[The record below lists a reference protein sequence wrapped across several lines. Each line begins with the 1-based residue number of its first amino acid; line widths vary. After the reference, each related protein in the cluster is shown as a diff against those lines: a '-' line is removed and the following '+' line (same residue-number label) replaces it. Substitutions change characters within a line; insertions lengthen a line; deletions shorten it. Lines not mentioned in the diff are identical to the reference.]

1 MAGRLAGIL
10 EAGFKGGEINPYIS
24 SDLNENTPV
33 TFAPLNRKTFE
44 SGFAIYG
51 PRNPF
56 RIAPG
61 NNLGIVGN
69 VQQSFFQDYYFRV
82 HVSPLKLDLQ
92 TVASSQTR
100 QFKVWNAW
108 PFTNAQLSDVL
119 VSNPVGIEITGQA
132 VPYSMPPLKEL
143 TYDITV
149 GTSGPPNINVEVQFD
164 FSNVIDPLPIL
175 ITGTRAVKFDIVPEV
190 PVNETWEWLSDLM
203 IATDGTEQ
211 RLALRGEMPRV
222 ELNLKVKFDSSESI
236 RRFYSDLASS
246 IGRLWIPEFQ
256 YATRTTAASASGSL
270 QVYFD
275 GTQTDIRAGDYVLI
289 QTPVAAMLVEIKTL
303 NASGGLV
310 SSALVAD
317 IPANSLI
324 MPGSPA
330 LIDNQTSID
339 RYAVNQAAETTL
351 ICKMIRQ
358 RSALTRTGSA
368 VTLPTFLGSPVVD
381 KRPLADELV
390 KDEVSTGQISIDNQT
405 GLPDIT
411 SRWNYSRIGGPR
423 TFKVNRIKAP
433 DEMDY
438 WKTVFAYCRGQAR
451 KFWMPTYR
459 DDMKLAV
466 APSDATMTY
475 TIEGTQYAEK
485 IWPIITHRYIEIETA
500 SGIHRTQITGASV
513 TGSNTIILLT
523 TPLPTG
529 AGWRS
534 VSRISYLL
542 PVRLN
547 DDKVEWKHYGLESL
561 LNLSI
566 RTAEP

>member
-1 MAGRLAGIL
+1 MAGRIGTFLAAQSFIYGD
-10 EAGFKGGEINPYIS
+10 ASSNIS
-24 SDLNENTPV
+24 SELNELTPV
-33 TFAPLNRKTFE
+33 QYAP
-44 SGFAIYG
+44 AIYD
-51 PRNPF
+51 PRDMTLRGGRSAY
-56 RIAPG
+56 RIAPS
-61 NNLGIVGN
+61 NRWPIVGM
-69 VQQSFFQDYYFRV
+69 VQGSFFTDYYYRV
-82 HVSPLKLDLQ
+82 HVSPLVLDLQ

-100 QFKVWNAW
+100 QFNVWNAW
-108 PFTNAQLSDVL
+108 PDRNANLDDIL
-119 VSNPVGIEITGQA
+119 VSNPVGIEISGQA
-132 VPYSMPPLKEL
+132 VPYAMKPLKEL

-203 IATDGTEQ
+203 VATDGTEQ
-211 RLALRGEMPRV
+211 RIALRGEMPRV

-246 IGRLWIPEFQ
+246 VGRLWIPEFQ

-289 QTPVAAMLVEIKTL
+289 QTPVAAMLVEVKTL

-310 SSALVAD
+310 SSPLVAD

-390 KDEVSTGQISIDNQT
+390 KDEVSTGQVSIDNQT
-405 GLPDIT
+405 GLPDII
-411 SRWNYSRIGGPR
+411 SRWDYIRIGGPR

-466 APSDATMTY
+466 APSDATTTY

>member
-1 MAGRLAGIL
+1 MAGRIGTFLAAQSFIYGD
-10 EAGFKGGEINPYIS
+10 ASSNIS
-24 SDLNENTPV
+24 SELNELTPV
-33 TFAPLNRKTFE
+33 QYAP
-44 SGFAIYG
+44 AIYD
-51 PRNPF
+51 PRDMTLRGGRSAY
-56 RIAPG
+56 RIAPS
-61 NNLGIVGN
+61 NRWPIVGN

-108 PFTNAQLSDVL
+108 PFTNAQLSDIL

-132 VPYSMPPLKEL
+132 VPYAMPPLKEL

-149 GTSGPPNINVEVQFD
+149 GTSGPPNISVEVQFD
-164 FSNVIDPLPIL
+164 FSNVADPLPIL

-211 RLALRGEMPRV
+211 RVALRGEMPRV

-236 RRFYSDLASS
+236 RRFYSDLLSS
-246 IGRLWIPEFQ
+246 VGRLWIPEFQ

-289 QTPVAAMLVEIKTL
+289 QTPVNAILVEIKTL

-358 RSALTRTGSA
+358 RSTLTRTGSA

-390 KDEVSTGQISIDNQT
+390 KDEVSTGQVSIDNQT
-405 GLPDIT
+405 GLPDII
-411 SRWNYSRIGGPR
+411 SRWDYSRIGGPR

-466 APSDATMTY
+466 APSDATTTY

>member
-1 MAGRLAGIL
+1 MAGRIGTFLAAQSFIYGD
-10 EAGFKGGEINPYIS
+10 ASSNIS
-24 SDLNENTPV
+24 AELNELTP
-33 TFAPLNRKTFE
+33 AEYNP
-44 SGFAIYG
+44 AIYD
-51 PRNPF
+51 PRDTTLRGGRSAY
-56 RIAPG
+56 RIVPS
-61 NNLGIVGN
+61 NRWPIVGN
-69 VQQSFFQDYYFRV
+69 EQNNFFRDFYFRV

-108 PFTNAQLSDVL
+108 PETTAQLSDIL
-119 VSNPVGIEITGQA
+119 VSNPVGIEISGQA
-132 VPYSMPPLKEL
+132 TPYAMSPLQEL

-149 GTSGPPNINVEVQFD
+149 GTSGPPNINVEIQFD

-211 RLALRGEMPRV
+211 RIALRGEMPRV

-246 IGRLWIPEFQ
+246 VGRLWIPEFQ

-289 QTPVAAMLVEIKTL
+289 QTPITAILVEVKTL

-310 SSALVAD
+310 SSPLVAD

-390 KDEVSTGQISIDNQT
+390 KDEVSTGQVSIDNQT
-405 GLPDIT
+405 GLPDII
-411 SRWNYSRIGGPR
+411 SRWDYSRIGGPR

-466 APSDATMTY
+466 APSDATTTY

-529 AGWRS
+529 AGWRN

-547 DDKVEWKHYGLESL
+547 DDKIEWKHYGLESL

>member
-1 MAGRLAGIL
+1 MAGRIGTFLAAQSFIYGD
-10 EAGFKGGEINPYIS
+10 ASSNIS
-24 SDLNENTPV
+24 AELNELTP
-33 TFAPLNRKTFE
+33 AEYNP
-44 SGFAIYG
+44 AIYD
-51 PRNPF
+51 PRDTTLRGGRSAY
-56 RIAPG
+56 RIVPS
-61 NNLGIVGN
+61 NRWPIVGN
-69 VQQSFFQDYYFRV
+69 EQNNFFRDFYFRV

-108 PFTNAQLSDVL
+108 PETTAQLSDIL
-119 VSNPVGIEITGQA
+119 VSNPVGIEISGQA
-132 VPYSMPPLKEL
+132 TPYAMPPLQEL

-149 GTSGPPNINVEVQFD
+149 GTSGPPNINVEIQFD

-211 RLALRGEMPRV
+211 RIALRGEMPRV

-246 IGRLWIPEFQ
+246 VGRLWIPEFQ

-289 QTPVAAMLVEIKTL
+289 QTPITAILVEVKTL

-310 SSALVAD
+310 SSPLVAD

-390 KDEVSTGQISIDNQT
+390 KDEVSTGQVSIDNQT
-405 GLPDIT
+405 GLPDII
-411 SRWNYSRIGGPR
+411 SRWDYSRIGGPR

-466 APSDATMTY
+466 APSDATTTY

-513 TGSNTIILLT
+513 TVSNTIILLT

-529 AGWRS
+529 AGWRN

-547 DDKVEWKHYGLESL
+547 DDKIEWKHYGLESL

>member
-1 MAGRLAGIL
+1 MAGRIGTFLAAQSFIYGD
-10 EAGFKGGEINPYIS
+10 ASSNIS
-24 SDLNENTPV
+24 SELNELTPV
-33 TFAPLNRKTFE
+33 QYAP
-44 SGFAIYG
+44 AIYD
-51 PRNPF
+51 PRDMTLRGGRSAY
-56 RIAPG
+56 RIAPS
-61 NNLGIVGN
+61 NRWPIVGN
-69 VQQSFFQDYYFRV
+69 EQNNFFRDYYFRV

-108 PFTNAQLSDVL
+108 PETTAQLSDIL
-119 VSNPVGIEITGQA
+119 VSNPVGIEIAGQA
-132 VPYSMPPLKEL
+132 VPYAMPALKEL

-149 GTSGPPNINVEVQFD
+149 ATSGPPNISVEVQFD
-164 FSNVIDPLPIL
+164 FSNVADPLPIL

-203 IATDGTEQ
+203 VATDGTEQ
-211 RLALRGEMPRV
+211 RIALRGEMPRV

-358 RSALTRTGSA
+358 RSTLTRTGSA

-390 KDEVSTGQISIDNQT
+390 KDEVSTGQVSIDNQT
-405 GLPDIT
+405 GLPDII
-411 SRWNYSRIGGPR
+411 SRWDYSRIGGPR

-466 APSDATMTY
+466 APSDATTTY

-566 RTAEP
+566 RTAEV

>member
-1 MAGRLAGIL
+1 
-10 EAGFKGGEINPYIS
+10 
-24 SDLNENTPV
+24 
-33 TFAPLNRKTFE
+33 
-44 SGFAIYG
+44 
-51 PRNPF
+51 
-56 RIAPG
+56 
-61 NNLGIVGN
+61 
-69 VQQSFFQDYYFRV
+69 
-82 HVSPLKLDLQ
+82 
-92 TVASSQTR
+92 
-100 QFKVWNAW
+100 
-108 PFTNAQLSDVL
+108 
-119 VSNPVGIEITGQA
+119 
-132 VPYSMPPLKEL
+132 
-143 TYDITV
+143 
-149 GTSGPPNINVEVQFD
+149 
-164 FSNVIDPLPIL
+164 
-175 ITGTRAVKFDIVPEV
+175 
-190 PVNETWEWLSDLM
+190 
-203 IATDGTEQ
+203 
-211 RLALRGEMPRV
+211 
-222 ELNLKVKFDSSESI
+222 
-236 RRFYSDLASS
+236 
-246 IGRLWIPEFQ
+246 
-256 YATRTTAASASGSL
+256 
-270 QVYFD
+270 
-275 GTQTDIRAGDYVLI
+275 
-289 QTPVAAMLVEIKTL
+289 
-303 NASGGLV
+303 
-310 SSALVAD
+310 
-317 IPANSLI
+317 

-351 ICKMIRQ
+351 VCKMIRQ
-358 RSALTRTGSA
+358 RSTLTRTGSA

-405 GLPDIT
+405 GLPDII
-411 SRWNYSRIGGPR
+411 SRWDYSRIGGPR

-451 KFWMPTYR
+451 KFWIPTYR

-466 APSDATMTY
+466 APSDATTTY

>member
-1 MAGRLAGIL
+1 MAGRIGTFLAAQSFIYGD
-10 EAGFKGGEINPYIS
+10 ASSNIS
-24 SDLNENTPV
+24 SELNELTPV
-33 TFAPLNRKTFE
+33 QYAP
-44 SGFAIYG
+44 AIYD
-51 PRNPF
+51 PRDMTLRGGRSAY
-56 RIAPG
+56 RIAPS
-61 NNLGIVGN
+61 NRWPIVGN
-69 VQQSFFQDYYFRV
+69 EQNNFFRDFYFRV

-164 FSNVIDPLPIL
+164 FSNVTDPLPIL

-211 RLALRGEMPRV
+211 RIALRGEMPRV

-246 IGRLWIPEFQ
+246 VGRLWIPEFQ

-289 QTPVAAMLVEIKTL
+289 QTPVTAILVEVKTL

-310 SSALVAD
+310 SSPLVAD

-390 KDEVSTGQISIDNQT
+390 KDEVSTGQVSIDNQT
-405 GLPDIT
+405 GLPDII
-411 SRWNYSRIGGPR
+411 SRWDYSRIGGPR

-466 APSDATMTY
+466 APSDATTTY

-529 AGWRS
+529 AGWRD

-547 DDKVEWKHYGLESL
+547 DDKIEWKHYGLESL

>member
-1 MAGRLAGIL
+1 MAGRIGTFLAAQSFIYGD
-10 EAGFKGGEINPYIS
+10 ASSNIS
-24 SDLNENTPV
+24 SELNELTPV
-33 TFAPLNRKTFE
+33 QYAP
-44 SGFAIYG
+44 AIYD
-51 PRNPF
+51 PRDMTLRGGRSAY
-56 RIAPG
+56 RIAPS
-61 NNLGIVGN
+61 NRWPIVGN
-69 VQQSFFQDYYFRV
+69 EQNNFFRDYYFRV

-108 PFTNAQLSDVL
+108 PETTAQLSDIL

-132 VPYSMPPLKEL
+132 VPYAMPPLKEL

-149 GTSGPPNINVEVQFD
+149 GTSGPPNISVEVQFD
-164 FSNVIDPLPIL
+164 FSNVADPLPIL

-211 RLALRGEMPRV
+211 RVALRGEMPRV

-236 RRFYSDLASS
+236 RRFYSDLLSS
-246 IGRLWIPEFQ
+246 VGRLWIPEFQ

-289 QTPVAAMLVEIKTL
+289 QTPVTAILVEIKTL

-310 SSALVAD
+310 SSALIAD

-358 RSALTRTGSA
+358 RSTLTRTGSA

-390 KDEVSTGQISIDNQT
+390 KDEVSTGQVSIDNQT
-405 GLPDIT
+405 GLPDII
-411 SRWNYSRIGGPR
+411 SRWDYSRIGGPR

-466 APSDATMTY
+466 APSDATTTY

-513 TGSNTIILLT
+513 TGSNTIVLLT

>member
-1 MAGRLAGIL
+1 MAGRIGTFLAAQSFIYGD
-10 EAGFKGGEINPYIS
+10 ASSNIS
-24 SDLNENTPV
+24 SELNELTPV
-33 TFAPLNRKTFE
+33 QYAP
-44 SGFAIYG
+44 AIYD
-51 PRNPF
+51 PRDMTLRGGRSAY
-56 RIAPG
+56 RIAPS
-61 NNLGIVGN
+61 NRWPIVGN
-69 VQQSFFQDYYFRV
+69 EQNNFFRDYYFRV

-108 PFTNAQLSDVL
+108 PETTAQLSDIL

-132 VPYSMPPLKEL
+132 VPYAMPPLKEL

-149 GTSGPPNINVEVQFD
+149 GTSGPPNISVEVQFD
-164 FSNVIDPLPIL
+164 FSNVADPLPIL

-203 IATDGTEQ
+203 VATDGTEQ
-211 RLALRGEMPRV
+211 RIALRGEMPRV

-236 RRFYSDLASS
+236 RRFYSDLLSS
-246 IGRLWIPEFQ
+246 VGRLWIPEFQ

-289 QTPVAAMLVEIKTL
+289 QTPVTAMLVEIKTL

-358 RSALTRTGSA
+358 RSTLTRTGSA

-405 GLPDIT
+405 GLPDII
-411 SRWNYSRIGGPR
+411 SRWDYSRIGGPR

-466 APSDATMTY
+466 APSDATTTY

-513 TGSNTIILLT
+513 TGSNTIVLLT

-547 DDKVEWKHYGLESL
+547 DDKIKWKHYGLESL

>member
-1 MAGRLAGIL
+1 MAGRIGTFLAAESFIYGDS
-10 EAGFKGGEINPYIS
+10 NPNLS
-24 SDLNENTPV
+24 AELNELTAAEY
-33 TFAPLNRKTFE
+33 APT
-44 SGFAIYG
+44 IYD
-51 PRNPF
+51 PRDMF
-56 RIAPG
+56 LRGGYSAYKIAPS
-61 NNLGIVGN
+61 NRWPIVGKEQGN
-69 VQQSFFQDYYFRV
+69 FGRDYYYRV
-82 HVSPLKLDLQ
+82 HVSPLVLDLQ

-100 QFKVWNAW
+100 KFNVWNAW
-108 PFTNAQLSDVL
+108 PDRAANLDDIL
-119 VSNPVGIEITGQA
+119 VSNPVGIEISGQA
-132 VPYSMPPLKEL
+132 TPYAMPPLQEL

-149 GTSGPPNINVEVQFD
+149 GTSGSPNINVEVQFD
-164 FSNVIDPLPIL
+164 FSNVADPLPIL
-175 ITGTRAVKFDIVPEV
+175 IMGTRAVKFDIVPEV

-203 IATDGTEQ
+203 VATDGTEQ
-211 RLALRGEMPRV
+211 RVALRGEMPRV
-222 ELNLKVKFDSSESI
+222 ELNIKVKFDSSESI

-246 IGRLWIPEFQ
+246 IGRLWIPEYQ

-270 QVYFD
+270 QVYYD
-275 GTQTDIRAGDYVLI
+275 NTQTDIRAGDYVLI
-289 QTPVAAMLVEIKTL
+289 QTPVTAMLVEVKTL

-310 SSALVAD
+310 SSPLVAD

-390 KDEVSTGQISIDNQT
+390 KDEVSTGQVSIDNQT
-405 GLPDIT
+405 GLPDII
-411 SRWNYSRIGGPR
+411 SRWDYSRIGGPR

-438 WKTVFAYCRGQAR
+438 WKTVFAYCRGRAR

-466 APSDATMTY
+466 APSDATTTY

-529 AGWRS
+529 AGWRN

>member
-24 SDLNENTPV
+24 SDLNENTPA
-33 TFAPLNRKTFE
+33 TFAPLNYKTLT

-108 PFTNAQLSDVL
+108 PFTNAQLSDIL

-132 VPYSMPPLKEL
+132 VPYAMPPLKEL

-190 PVNETWEWLSDLM
+190 PVNETWEWLSDLI

-211 RLALRGEMPRV
+211 RVALRGEMPRV

-236 RRFYSDLASS
+236 RRFYSDLLSS
-246 IGRLWIPEFQ
+246 VGRLWIPEFQ

-289 QTPVAAMLVEIKTL
+289 QTPVTAILVEIKTL

-310 SSALVAD
+310 SSALIAD

-358 RSALTRTGSA
+358 RSTLTRTGSA

-405 GLPDIT
+405 GLPDII
-411 SRWNYSRIGGPR
+411 SRWDYSRIGGPR

-466 APSDATMTY
+466 APSDATTTY

-529 AGWRS
+529 AGWRN

>member
-1 MAGRLAGIL
+1 MAGRIGTFLAAQSFIYGD
-10 EAGFKGGEINPYIS
+10 ASSNIS
-24 SDLNENTPV
+24 AELNELTP
-33 TFAPLNRKTFE
+33 AEYNP
-44 SGFAIYG
+44 AIYD
-51 PRNPF
+51 PRDTTLRGGRSAY
-56 RIAPG
+56 RIAPS
-61 NNLGIVGN
+61 NRWPIVGN
-69 VQQSFFQDYYFRV
+69 EQNNFFRDFYFRV

-108 PFTNAQLSDVL
+108 PETTAQLSDIL
-119 VSNPVGIEITGQA
+119 VSNPVGIEISGQA
-132 VPYSMPPLKEL
+132 TPYAMPPLQEL

-164 FSNVIDPLPIL
+164 FSNVTDPLPIL
-175 ITGTRAVKFDIVPEV
+175 ITGKRAVKFDIVPEV

-211 RLALRGEMPRV
+211 RIALRGEMPRV

-246 IGRLWIPEFQ
+246 VGRLWIPEFQ

-289 QTPVAAMLVEIKTL
+289 QTPVTAILVEVKTL

-310 SSALVAD
+310 SSPLVAD

-358 RSALTRTGSA
+358 RSALTRTGST

-390 KDEVSTGQISIDNQT
+390 KDEVSTGQVSIDNQT
-405 GLPDIT
+405 GLPDII
-411 SRWNYSRIGGPR
+411 SRWDYSRIGGPR

-466 APSDATMTY
+466 APSDATTTY

-529 AGWRS
+529 AGWRN

-547 DDKVEWKHYGLESL
+547 DDKIEWKHYGLESL

>member
-1 MAGRLAGIL
+1 MAGRIGTFLAAQSFIYGD
-10 EAGFKGGEINPYIS
+10 ASSNIS
-24 SDLNENTPV
+24 SELNELTPV
-33 TFAPLNRKTFE
+33 QYAP
-44 SGFAIYG
+44 AIYD
-51 PRNPF
+51 PRDMTLRGGRSAY
-56 RIAPG
+56 RIAPS
-61 NNLGIVGN
+61 NRWPIVGN
-69 VQQSFFQDYYFRV
+69 EQNNFFRDYYFRV

-149 GTSGPPNINVEVQFD
+149 GTSGPPNISVEVQFD
-164 FSNVIDPLPIL
+164 FSNVADPLPIL

-211 RLALRGEMPRV
+211 RIALRGEMPRV

-236 RRFYSDLASS
+236 RRFYSDLLSS
-246 IGRLWIPEFQ
+246 VGRLWIPEFQ

-289 QTPVAAMLVEIKTL
+289 QTPVTAILVEIKTL

-358 RSALTRTGSA
+358 RSTLTRTGSA

-405 GLPDIT
+405 GLPDII
-411 SRWNYSRIGGPR
+411 SRWDYSRIGGPR

-466 APSDATMTY
+466 APSDATTTY

-513 TGSNTIILLT
+513 TGSNTIVLLT

>member
-1 MAGRLAGIL
+1 MAGRIGTFLAAQSFIYGD
-10 EAGFKGGEINPYIS
+10 ASSNIS
-24 SDLNENTPV
+24 SELNELTPV
-33 TFAPLNRKTFE
+33 QYAP
-44 SGFAIYG
+44 AIYD
-51 PRNPF
+51 PRDMTLRGGRSAY
-56 RIAPG
+56 RIAPS
-61 NNLGIVGN
+61 NRWPIVGN
-69 VQQSFFQDYYFRV
+69 EQNNFFRDYYFRV

-108 PFTNAQLSDVL
+108 PETTAQLSDIL

-132 VPYSMPPLKEL
+132 VPYAMPPLKEL

-211 RLALRGEMPRV
+211 RIALRGEMPRV

-236 RRFYSDLASS
+236 RRFYSDLLSS
-246 IGRLWIPEFQ
+246 VGRLWIPEFQ

-289 QTPVAAMLVEIKTL
+289 QTPTTAILVEVKTL

-310 SSALVAD
+310 SSPLVAD

-390 KDEVSTGQISIDNQT
+390 KDEVSTGQVSIDNQT
-405 GLPDIT
+405 GLPDII
-411 SRWNYSRIGGPR
+411 SRWDYSRIGGPR

-451 KFWMPTYR
+451 KFWMPTFR

-466 APSDATMTY
+466 APSNATTTY

-513 TGSNTIILLT
+513 TGSNTIVLLT

>member
-1 MAGRLAGIL
+1 MAGRIGTFLAAQSFIYGD
-10 EAGFKGGEINPYIS
+10 ASSNIS
-24 SDLNENTPV
+24 SELNELTPV
-33 TFAPLNRKTFE
+33 QYAP
-44 SGFAIYG
+44 AIYD
-51 PRNPF
+51 PRDMTLRGGRSAY
-56 RIAPG
+56 RIAPS
-61 NNLGIVGN
+61 NRWPIVGN
-69 VQQSFFQDYYFRV
+69 EQNNFFRDYYFRV

-108 PFTNAQLSDVL
+108 PETTAQLSDIL

-132 VPYSMPPLKEL
+132 VPYAMPPLKEL

-149 GTSGPPNINVEVQFD
+149 GTSGSPNISVEVQFD
-164 FSNVIDPLPIL
+164 FSNVADPLPIL

-211 RLALRGEMPRV
+211 RVALRGEMPRV

-236 RRFYSDLASS
+236 RRFYSDLLSS
-246 IGRLWIPEFQ
+246 VGRLWIPEFQ

-289 QTPVAAMLVEIKTL
+289 QTPVTAILVEIKTL

-310 SSALVAD
+310 SSALIAD

-358 RSALTRTGSA
+358 RSTLTRTGSA

-390 KDEVSTGQISIDNQT
+390 KDEVSTGQVSIDNQT
-405 GLPDIT
+405 GLPDII
-411 SRWNYSRIGGPR
+411 SRWDYSRIGGPR

-466 APSDATMTY
+466 APSDATTTY

>member
-1 MAGRLAGIL
+1 MAGRIGTFLAAQSFIYGD
-10 EAGFKGGEINPYIS
+10 ASSNIS
-24 SDLNENTPV
+24 SELNELTPV
-33 TFAPLNRKTFE
+33 QYAP
-44 SGFAIYG
+44 AIYD
-51 PRNPF
+51 PRDMTLRGGRSAY
-56 RIAPG
+56 RIAPS
-61 NNLGIVGN
+61 NRWPIVGN
-69 VQQSFFQDYYFRV
+69 EQNNFFRDYYFRV

-108 PFTNAQLSDVL
+108 PETTAQLSDIL

-164 FSNVIDPLPIL
+164 FSNVADPLPIL

-203 IATDGTEQ
+203 VATDGTEQ
-211 RLALRGEMPRV
+211 RIALRGEMPRV

-289 QTPVAAMLVEIKTL
+289 QTPVTAMLVEVKTL

-358 RSALTRTGSA
+358 RSTLTRTGSA

-405 GLPDIT
+405 GLPDII
-411 SRWNYSRIGGPR
+411 SRWDYSRIGGPR

-466 APSDATMTY
+466 APSDATTTY

>member
-24 SDLNENTPV
+24 SDLNENTPAA
-33 TFAPLNRKTFE
+33 FAPLNYKTLV

-108 PFTNAQLSDVL
+108 PFTAAQLSDVL
-119 VSNPVGIEITGQA
+119 VSNPVGIEISGQA
-132 VPYSMPPLKEL
+132 VPYSMPPLQEL

-149 GTSGPPNINVEVQFD
+149 RTSGPPNISVEVQFD
-164 FSNVIDPLPIL
+164 FSNVADPLPIL

-211 RLALRGEMPRV
+211 RIALRGEMPRV

-246 IGRLWIPEFQ
+246 VGRLWIPEFQ

-289 QTPVAAMLVEIKTL
+289 QTPVTAILVEVKTL

-351 ICKMIRQ
+351 VCKMIRQ
-358 RSALTRTGSA
+358 RSTLTRTGSA

-405 GLPDIT
+405 GLPDII
-411 SRWNYSRIGGPR
+411 SRWDYSRIGGPR

-466 APSDATMTY
+466 APSDATTTY
-475 TIEGTQYAEK
+475 TIEGTEYAEK
-485 IWPIITHRYIEIETA
+485 IWPIITHHYIEIETA
-500 SGIHRTQITGASV
+500 SGVHRTQITGASV
-513 TGSNTIILLT
+513 TDSNTIILLK

-529 AGWRS
+529 AGWRN
-534 VSRISYLL
+534 VLRISYLL

>member
-1 MAGRLAGIL
+1 
-10 EAGFKGGEINPYIS
+10 
-24 SDLNENTPV
+24 
-33 TFAPLNRKTFE
+33 
-44 SGFAIYG
+44 
-51 PRNPF
+51 
-56 RIAPG
+56 
-61 NNLGIVGN
+61 
-69 VQQSFFQDYYFRV
+69 
-82 HVSPLKLDLQ
+82 
-92 TVASSQTR
+92 
-100 QFKVWNAW
+100 
-108 PFTNAQLSDVL
+108 
-119 VSNPVGIEITGQA
+119 
-132 VPYSMPPLKEL
+132 MPPLKEL

-149 GTSGPPNINVEVQFD
+149 GTSGPPNISVEVQFD
-164 FSNVIDPLPIL
+164 FFNVADPLPIL

-211 RLALRGEMPRV
+211 RIALRGEMPRV
-222 ELNLKVKFDSSESI
+222 ELNLKVRFDSSESI

-246 IGRLWIPEFQ
+246 IGRLWIPEYQ

-270 QVYFD
+270 QVYYD
-275 GTQTDIRAGDYVLI
+275 NTQTDIRAGDYVLI
-289 QTPVAAMLVEIKTL
+289 QTPVAAMLVEINAL
-303 NASGGLV
+303 NASGGTV
-310 SSALVAD
+310 TSALTAD

-358 RSALTRTGSA
+358 RSTLTRTGSA

-390 KDEVSTGQISIDNQT
+390 KDEVSTGQVSIDNQT
-405 GLPDIT
+405 GLPDII
-411 SRWNYSRIGGPR
+411 SRWDYSRIGGPR

-466 APSDATMTY
+466 APSDATTTY

-529 AGWRS
+529 AGWRN

>member
-1 MAGRLAGIL
+1 MAGRIGTFLAAQSFIYGD
-10 EAGFKGGEINPYIS
+10 ASSNIS
-24 SDLNENTPV
+24 SELNELTPV
-33 TFAPLNRKTFE
+33 QYAP
-44 SGFAIYG
+44 AIYD
-51 PRNPF
+51 PRDMTLRGGRSAY
-56 RIAPG
+56 RIAPS
-61 NNLGIVGN
+61 NRWPIVGN
-69 VQQSFFQDYYFRV
+69 EQNNFFRDYYFRV

-108 PFTNAQLSDVL
+108 PETTAQLSDIL

-132 VPYSMPPLKEL
+132 VPYAMPPLKEL

-149 GTSGPPNINVEVQFD
+149 GTSGPPNISVEVQFD
-164 FSNVIDPLPIL
+164 FSNVADPLPIL

-211 RLALRGEMPRV
+211 RIALRGEMPRV

-236 RRFYSDLASS
+236 RRFYSDLLSS
-246 IGRLWIPEFQ
+246 VGRLWIPEFQ

-289 QTPVAAMLVEIKTL
+289 QTPVTAILVEIKTL

-310 SSALVAD
+310 SSALIAD

-358 RSALTRTGSA
+358 RSTLTRTGSA

-405 GLPDIT
+405 GLPDII
-411 SRWNYSRIGGPR
+411 SRWDYSRIGGPR

-466 APSDATMTY
+466 APSDATTTY

-513 TGSNTIILLT
+513 TGSNTIVLLT

>member
-1 MAGRLAGIL
+1 MAGRIGTFLAAQSFIYGD
-10 EAGFKGGEINPYIS
+10 ASSNIS
-24 SDLNENTPV
+24 AELNELTP
-33 TFAPLNRKTFE
+33 AQYNP
-44 SGFAIYG
+44 AIYD
-51 PRNPF
+51 PRDTTLRGGRSAY
-56 RIAPG
+56 RIAPS
-61 NNLGIVGN
+61 NRWSIVGM
-69 VQQSFFQDYYFRV
+69 VQGSFFADYYYRV
-82 HVSPLKLDLQ
+82 HVSPLVLDLQ

-100 QFKVWNAW
+100 RFNVWNAW
-108 PFTNAQLSDVL
+108 PDRNANLDDIL

-132 VPYSMPPLKEL
+132 VPYAMKPLKEL

-164 FSNVIDPLPIL
+164 FGNVADPLPIL

-203 IATDGTEQ
+203 VATDGTEQ
-211 RLALRGEMPRV
+211 RVALRGEMPRV

-289 QTPVAAMLVEIKTL
+289 QTPVTAMLVEIKTL

-358 RSALTRTGSA
+358 RSTLTRTGSA

-405 GLPDIT
+405 GLPDII
-411 SRWNYSRIGGPR
+411 SRWDYSRIGGPR
-423 TFKVNRIKAP
+423 TFKVNRMYAP
-433 DEMDY
+433 EEMDY
-438 WKTVFAYCRGQAR
+438 WKTVLAYARGQAR

-459 DDMKLAV
+459 QDLKLAV
-466 APSDATMTY
+466 APSDATTTY

>member
-1 MAGRLAGIL
+1 MAGRIGTFLAAESFIYGDS
-10 EAGFKGGEINPYIS
+10 NPNLS
-24 SDLNENTPV
+24 AELNELTAAEY
-33 TFAPLNRKTFE
+33 APT
-44 SGFAIYG
+44 IYD
-51 PRNPF
+51 PRDMF
-56 RIAPG
+56 LRGGYSAYKIAPS
-61 NNLGIVGN
+61 NRWPIVGKEQGN
-69 VQQSFFQDYYFRV
+69 FGRDYYYRV
-82 HVSPLKLDLQ
+82 HVSPLVLDLQ

-100 QFKVWNAW
+100 EFNVWNAW
-108 PFTNAQLSDVL
+108 PDRAANLDDIL
-119 VSNPVGIEITGQA
+119 VSNPVGIEISGQA
-132 VPYSMPPLKEL
+132 TPYAMPPLQEL

-149 GTSGPPNINVEVQFD
+149 GTSGSPNINVEVQFD
-164 FSNVIDPLPIL
+164 FSNVADPLPIL
-175 ITGTRAVKFDIVPEV
+175 IMGTRAVKFDIVPEV

-211 RLALRGEMPRV
+211 RIALRGEMPRV

-246 IGRLWIPEFQ
+246 IGRLWIPEYQ

-270 QVYFD
+270 QVYYD
-275 GTQTDIRAGDYVLI
+275 NTQTDIRAGDYVLI
-289 QTPVAAMLVEIKTL
+289 QTPVTAMLVEVKTL

-310 SSALVAD
+310 SSPLVAD

-390 KDEVSTGQISIDNQT
+390 KDEVSTGQVSIDNQT
-405 GLPDIT
+405 GLPDII
-411 SRWNYSRIGGPR
+411 SRWGYSRIGGPR

-438 WKTVFAYCRGQAR
+438 WKTVFAYCRGRAR

-466 APSDATMTY
+466 APSDATTTY

-529 AGWRS
+529 AGWRN

>member
-1 MAGRLAGIL
+1 MAGRIGTFLAAESFIYGDS
-10 EAGFKGGEINPYIS
+10 NPNLS
-24 SDLNENTPV
+24 AELNELTAAEY
-33 TFAPLNRKTFE
+33 APT
-44 SGFAIYG
+44 IYD
-51 PRNPF
+51 PRDMF
-56 RIAPG
+56 LRGGYSAYKIAPS
-61 NNLGIVGN
+61 NRWPIVGKEQGN
-69 VQQSFFQDYYFRV
+69 FGRDYYYRV
-82 HVSPLKLDLQ
+82 HVSPLVLDLQ

-100 QFKVWNAW
+100 EFNVWNAW
-108 PFTNAQLSDVL
+108 SDRAANLDDIL

-132 VPYSMPPLKEL
+132 TPYAMPPLQEL
-143 TYDITV
+143 TYEITV
-149 GTSGPPNINVEVQFD
+149 GVSGPPNINVEVQFD
-164 FSNVIDPLPIL
+164 FSNVPDPLPIL

-211 RLALRGEMPRV
+211 RIALRGEMPRV

-246 IGRLWIPEFQ
+246 IGRLWIPEYQ

-270 QVYFD
+270 QVYYD
-275 GTQTDIRAGDYVLI
+275 NTQTDIRAGDYVLI
-289 QTPVAAMLVEIKTL
+289 QTPITAILVEVKTL

-310 SSALVAD
+310 SSPLVAD

-351 ICKMIRQ
+351 VCKMIRQ
-358 RSALTRTGSA
+358 RSTLTRTGSA
-368 VTLPTFLGSPVVD
+368 VTLPTFLGSPVID

-405 GLPDIT
+405 GLPDII
-411 SRWNYSRIGGPR
+411 SRWDYSRIGGPR

-466 APSDATMTY
+466 APSDATTTY

-523 TPLPTG
+523 TPLPSG
-529 AGWRS
+529 AGYQD
-534 VSRISYLL
+534 VKRISYLL

>member
-1 MAGRLAGIL
+1 MAGRIGTFLAAESFIYGDS
-10 EAGFKGGEINPYIS
+10 NPNLS
-24 SDLNENTPV
+24 AELNELTAAEY
-33 TFAPLNRKTFE
+33 APT
-44 SGFAIYG
+44 IYD
-51 PRNPF
+51 PRDMF
-56 RIAPG
+56 LRGGYSAYKIAPS
-61 NNLGIVGN
+61 NRWPIVGKEQGN
-69 VQQSFFQDYYFRV
+69 FGRDYYYRV
-82 HVSPLKLDLQ
+82 HVSPLVLDLQ

-100 QFKVWNAW
+100 EFNVWNAW
-108 PFTNAQLSDVL
+108 PDRAANLDDIL
-119 VSNPVGIEITGQA
+119 VSNPVGIEISGQA
-132 VPYSMPPLKEL
+132 TPYAMPPLREL

-164 FSNVIDPLPIL
+164 FSNVVDPLPIL
-175 ITGTRAVKFDIVPEV
+175 IMGTRAVKFDIVPEV

-211 RLALRGEMPRV
+211 RIALRGEMPRV

-246 IGRLWIPEFQ
+246 IGRLWIPEYQ

-270 QVYFD
+270 QVYYD
-275 GTQTDIRAGDYVLI
+275 NTQTDIRAGDYVLI
-289 QTPVAAMLVEIKTL
+289 QTPVTAMLVEVKTL

-310 SSALVAD
+310 SSPLVAD

-390 KDEVSTGQISIDNQT
+390 KDEVSTGQVSIDNQT
-405 GLPDIT
+405 GLPGII
-411 SRWNYSRIGGPR
+411 SRWDYSRIGGPR

-438 WKTVFAYCRGQAR
+438 WKTVFAYCRGRAR

-466 APSDATMTY
+466 APSDATTTY

-529 AGWRS
+529 AGWRN

>member
-1 MAGRLAGIL
+1 MAGRIGTFLAAQSFIYGD
-10 EAGFKGGEINPYIS
+10 ASSNIS
-24 SDLNENTPV
+24 SELNELTPV
-33 TFAPLNRKTFE
+33 QYAP
-44 SGFAIYG
+44 AIYD
-51 PRNPF
+51 PRDMTLRGGRSAY
-56 RIAPG
+56 RIAPS
-61 NNLGIVGN
+61 NRWPIVGN
-69 VQQSFFQDYYFRV
+69 EQNNFFRDYYFRV

-108 PFTNAQLSDVL
+108 PFRNAQLSDVL

-149 GTSGPPNINVEVQFD
+149 ATSGPPNISVEVQFD
-164 FSNVIDPLPIL
+164 FSNVADPLPIL

-211 RLALRGEMPRV
+211 RIALRGEMPRV

-236 RRFYSDLASS
+236 RRFYSDLLSS
-246 IGRLWIPEFQ
+246 VGRLWIPEFQ

-289 QTPVAAMLVEIKTL
+289 QTPVTAILVEIKTL

-358 RSALTRTGSA
+358 RSTLTRTGSA

-405 GLPDIT
+405 GLPDII
-411 SRWNYSRIGGPR
+411 SRWDYSRIGGPR

-466 APSDATMTY
+466 APSDATTTY

-513 TGSNTIILLT
+513 TGSNTIVLLT

-547 DDKVEWKHYGLESL
+547 DDKIKWKHYGLESL

>member
-1 MAGRLAGIL
+1 MAGRIGTFLAAQSFIYGD
-10 EAGFKGGEINPYIS
+10 ASSNIS
-24 SDLNENTPV
+24 AELNELTP
-33 TFAPLNRKTFE
+33 AQYNP
-44 SGFAIYG
+44 AIYD
-51 PRNPF
+51 PRDTTLRGGRSAY
-56 RIAPG
+56 RIAPS
-61 NNLGIVGN
+61 NRWPIVGN
-69 VQQSFFQDYYFRV
+69 EQNNFFRDFYFRV

-108 PFTNAQLSDVL
+108 PETTAQLSDIL
-119 VSNPVGIEITGQA
+119 VSNPAGIEISGQA
-132 VPYSMPPLKEL
+132 TPYAMPPLQEL

-211 RLALRGEMPRV
+211 RVALRGEMPRV

-246 IGRLWIPEFQ
+246 VGRLWIPEFQ

-289 QTPVAAMLVEIKTL
+289 QTPVTAILVEVKTL

-310 SSALVAD
+310 SSPLVAD

-390 KDEVSTGQISIDNQT
+390 KDEVSTGQVSIDNQT
-405 GLPDIT
+405 GLPDII
-411 SRWNYSRIGGPR
+411 SRWDYSRIGGPR

-466 APSDATMTY
+466 APSDATTTY

-513 TGSNTIILLT
+513 TGSNTIVLLT

-529 AGWRS
+529 AGWRN

-547 DDKVEWKHYGLESL
+547 DDKIEWKHYGLESL

>member
-1 MAGRLAGIL
+1 MAGRIGTFLAAQSFIYGD
-10 EAGFKGGEINPYIS
+10 ASSNIS
-24 SDLNENTPV
+24 SELNELTPV
-33 TFAPLNRKTFE
+33 RYAP
-44 SGFAIYG
+44 AIYD
-51 PRNPF
+51 PRDMTLRGGRSAY
-56 RIAPG
+56 RIAPS
-61 NNLGIVGN
+61 NRWPIVGN
-69 VQQSFFQDYYFRV
+69 EQNNFFRDYYFRV

-108 PFTNAQLSDVL
+108 PETTAQLSDIL

-132 VPYSMPPLKEL
+132 VPYAMPPLKEL

-149 GTSGPPNINVEVQFD
+149 GTSGSPNISVEVQFD
-164 FSNVIDPLPIL
+164 FSNVADPLPIL

-211 RLALRGEMPRV
+211 RVALRGEMPRV

-236 RRFYSDLASS
+236 RRFYSDLLSS
-246 IGRLWIPEFQ
+246 VGRLWIPEFQ

-289 QTPVAAMLVEIKTL
+289 QTPVTAILVEIKTL

-310 SSALVAD
+310 SSALIAD

-358 RSALTRTGSA
+358 RSTLTRTGSA

-405 GLPDIT
+405 GLPDII
-411 SRWNYSRIGGPR
+411 SRWDYSRIGGPR

-466 APSDATMTY
+466 APSDATTTY

>member
-1 MAGRLAGIL
+1 MAGRIGTFLAAQSFIYGD
-10 EAGFKGGEINPYIS
+10 ASSNIS
-24 SDLNENTPV
+24 SELNELTPV
-33 TFAPLNRKTFE
+33 QYAP
-44 SGFAIYG
+44 AIYD
-51 PRNPF
+51 PRDMTLRGGRSAY
-56 RIAPG
+56 RIAPS
-61 NNLGIVGN
+61 NRWPIVGN
-69 VQQSFFQDYYFRV
+69 EQNNFFRDYYFRV

-108 PFTNAQLSDVL
+108 PETTAQLSDIL

-164 FSNVIDPLPIL
+164 FGNVADPLPIL

-203 IATDGTEQ
+203 VATDGTEQ
-211 RLALRGEMPRV
+211 RVALRGEMPRV

-289 QTPVAAMLVEIKTL
+289 QTPVTTMLVEVKTL

-358 RSALTRTGSA
+358 RSTLTRTGSA

-405 GLPDIT
+405 GLPDII
-411 SRWNYSRIGGPR
+411 SRWDYSRIGGPR

-466 APSDATMTY
+466 APSDATTTY

-529 AGWRS
+529 AGWRN

-547 DDKVEWKHYGLESL
+547 DDKIEWKHYGLESL

>member
-1 MAGRLAGIL
+1 MAGRIGTFLAAQSFIYGD
-10 EAGFKGGEINPYIS
+10 ASSNIS
-24 SDLNENTPV
+24 AELNELTP
-33 TFAPLNRKTFE
+33 AEYNP
-44 SGFAIYG
+44 AIYD
-51 PRNPF
+51 PRDTTLRGGRSAY
-56 RIAPG
+56 RIAPS
-61 NNLGIVGN
+61 NRWPIVGN
-69 VQQSFFQDYYFRV
+69 EQNNFFRDFYFRV

-108 PFTNAQLSDVL
+108 PETTAQLSDIL
-119 VSNPVGIEITGQA
+119 VSNPVGIEISGQA
-132 VPYSMPPLKEL
+132 TPYAMPPLQEL

-149 GTSGPPNINVEVQFD
+149 GTSGPPNISVEVQFD
-164 FSNVIDPLPIL
+164 FSNVADPLPIL

-211 RLALRGEMPRV
+211 RIALRGEMPRV

-246 IGRLWIPEFQ
+246 VGRLWIPEYQ
-256 YATRTTAASASGSL
+256 YATRTTAASASGTL
-270 QVYFD
+270 QLYFD
-275 GTQTDIRAGDYVLI
+275 NAQTDIRDGDYILV
-289 QTPVAAMLVEIKTL
+289 QTPLTAMLVEIDVL
-303 NASGGLV
+303 NASGALV
-310 SSALVAD
+310 TSALLAD
-317 IPANSLI
+317 IPEGSLV
-324 MPGSPA
+324 MPGSAA
-330 LIDNQTSID
+330 LIDNQTSLD
-339 RYAVNQAAETTL
+339 RYAVHEAAETNL
-351 ICKMIRQ
+351 NCKMIRQ
-358 RSALTRTGSA
+358 RSTLVRQGSA
-368 VTLPTFLGSPVVD
+368 ITLPTFLTFPVVD
-381 KRPLADELV
+381 RRPLADELV
-390 KDEVSTGQISIDNQT
+390 KDEVSTGQVSIDNQT
-405 GLPDIT
+405 GLPDII
-411 SRWNYSRIGGPR
+411 SRWDYSRIGGPR

-433 DEMDY
+433 DEIDY

-466 APSDATMTY
+466 APSDATTTY

-529 AGWRS
+529 AGWRN

-547 DDKVEWKHYGLESL
+547 DDKIEWKHYGLESL

>member
-1 MAGRLAGIL
+1 MAGRIGTFLAAQSFIYGD
-10 EAGFKGGEINPYIS
+10 ASSNIS
-24 SDLNENTPV
+24 SELNELTPV
-33 TFAPLNRKTFE
+33 QYAP
-44 SGFAIYG
+44 AIYD
-51 PRNPF
+51 PRDMTLRGGRSAY
-56 RIAPG
+56 RIAPS
-61 NNLGIVGN
+61 NRWPIVGN

-108 PFTNAQLSDVL
+108 PFTNAQLSDIL

-132 VPYSMPPLKEL
+132 APYAMPPLKEL

-149 GTSGPPNINVEVQFD
+149 GTSGPPNISVEVQFD

-211 RLALRGEMPRV
+211 RMALRGEMPRV

-236 RRFYSDLASS
+236 RRFYSDLLSS
-246 IGRLWIPEFQ
+246 VGRLWIPEFQ

-289 QTPVAAMLVEIKTL
+289 QTPVTAMLVEIKTL

-324 MPGSPA
+324 TPGSPA

-358 RSALTRTGSA
+358 RSTLTRTGSA

-390 KDEVSTGQISIDNQT
+390 KDEVSTGQVSLDNQT
-405 GLPDIT
+405 GLPDII
-411 SRWNYSRIGGPR
+411 SRWDYSRIGGPR

-466 APSDATMTY
+466 APSDATTTY

>member
-1 MAGRLAGIL
+1 MAGRIGTFLAAQSFIYGD
-10 EAGFKGGEINPYIS
+10 AS
-24 SDLNENTPV
+24 SNVSAELNELTP
-33 TFAPLNRKTFE
+33 AQYNP
-44 SGFAIYG
+44 AIYD
-51 PRNPF
+51 PRDTTLRGGRSAY
-56 RIAPG
+56 RIAPSNRWPIAG
-61 NNLGIVGN
+61 NEQNN
-69 VQQSFFQDYYFRV
+69 FFRDFYFRV

-108 PFTNAQLSDVL
+108 PETTAQLSDIL
-119 VSNPVGIEITGQA
+119 VSNPVGIEISGQA
-132 VPYSMPPLKEL
+132 TPYAMPPLQEL

-164 FSNVIDPLPIL
+164 FSNVTDPLPIL

-211 RLALRGEMPRV
+211 RIALRGEMPRV

-246 IGRLWIPEFQ
+246 VGRLWIPEFQ

-289 QTPVAAMLVEIKTL
+289 QTPVTAILVEINAL
-303 NASGGLV
+303 NASGGTVTSPLT
-310 SSALVAD
+310 AD

-390 KDEVSTGQISIDNQT
+390 KDEVSTGQVSIDNQT
-405 GLPDIT
+405 GLPDII
-411 SRWNYSRIGGPR
+411 SRWDYSRIGGPR

-466 APSDATMTY
+466 APSDATTTY

-529 AGWRS
+529 AGWRN

-547 DDKVEWKHYGLESL
+547 DDKIEWKHYGLESL